1 MTGARAWTR
10 SLTMPVVLLALAGC
24 AKQGDMAAD
33 AGAPAAEAA
42 VASPE
47 GAFLAYEHD
56 VQVQLEAAKI
66 APRIQQ
72 IAQACQ
78 SAKFGDCA
86 VLQLAQAGGD
96 AASGSIELR
105 IAPQGVEPMIA
116 LASEKGETIR
126 RDTRAED
133 LAQQV
138 ADTRLAQARLKGE
151 HARLGEYQQRRD
163 LAVADLLAI
172 SRRLAE
178 IEAALE
184 QAGRDAAQQHRRIDT
199 QKLTIQLDSTSSQR
213 SRSEI
218 GRALGEFGS
227 IFTTSL
233 AYLIRIVAG
242 LLPPLLVAAVLL
254 WGGLKLW
261 RRRRRQQRG

>member
-1 MTGARAWTR
+1 MTAARRRPWLLAG
-10 SLTMPVVLLALAGC
+10 MLLALALGAGC
-24 AKQGDMAAD
+24 ARHG
-33 AGAPAAEAA
+33 AEAA
-42 VASPE
+42 GVAAEVALASPE
-47 GAFLAYEHD
+47 GAFLAYEHTL
-56 VQVQLEAAKI
+56 QLQLPGA
-66 APRIQQ
+66 Q
-72 IAQACQ
+72 IGPQLKTLAEACQ

-199 QKLTIQLDSTSSQR
+199 QKLAIQLDSTSSQR

-242 LLPPLLVAAVLL
+242 LLPPLLVAVVLL